1 MALQL
6 QLFSLQILH
15 CKITFSAK
23 VFTLDATLL
32 TAVSYQSF
40 FFIDKKM
47 TYYFFKFC
55 F

>member
-15 CKITFSAK
+15 CKNTFSAK
-23 VFTLDATLL
+23 VLTMDATLL

-40 FFIDKKM
+40 SFMYKEII
-47 TYYFFKFC
+47 YFSF
-55 F
+55 